1 MYKNK
6 TKMERKE
13 QLRNIIWNME
23 VNSVENFITLS
34 FTDDEIE
41 YIKEACNHFNN
52 RNNESWVIFENEDG
66 EIIIEKLE
74 FSPEEEEEEEE

>member
-1 MYKNK
+1 
-6 TKMERKE
+6 MERKE

-34 FTDDEIE
+34 FSDDEIE
-41 YIKEACNHFNN
+41 YIEEACNHFNN
-52 RNNESWVIFENEDG
+52 RNNECRVIFENEDG

-74 FSPEEEEEEEE
+74 FSPEEEII

>member
-1 MYKNK
+1 
-6 TKMERKE
+6 MERKE

-34 FTDDEIE
+34 FSDDEIE
-41 YIKEACNHFNN
+41 YIEEACNHFNN

-74 FSPEEEEEEEE
+74 FSPEEEII

>member
-41 YIKEACNHFNN
+41 YLEEACNHFNN